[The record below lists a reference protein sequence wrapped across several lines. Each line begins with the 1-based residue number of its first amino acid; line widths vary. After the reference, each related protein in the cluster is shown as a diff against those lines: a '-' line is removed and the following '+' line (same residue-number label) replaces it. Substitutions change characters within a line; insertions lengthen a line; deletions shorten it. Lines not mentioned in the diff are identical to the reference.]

1 MRLALALAA
10 ALAVVAALAA
20 PARADVD
27 ITLSPDGEA
36 LATELGLDPATLETR
51 LQAKIDDLYDAANV
65 AGFLRAFANA
75 TSFASRGTGV
85 DYAPVFDGAEVG
97 ITANLAAAVDGLEE
111 GQDPAAGLAPNLSL
125 VGGLNLGRWGHPE
138 LTLYGNGF
146 YRGASF
152 DQLEGSI
159 TNAGV
164 HAQYHLWPASDTS
177 PLVFQWSGLHLTGGV
192 EWSRWSFSAGDSLTR
207 DFTLAGDNGVST
219 DVTAAGVGRFDL
231 NATSTVVPLEA
242 TTSVRIL
249 YFASA
254 YVGGGVDFQVGS
266 ADADIAVSGQ
276 MTGVRPSDGAAV
288 DIGSATV
295 TARGD
300 GRPSRVAY
308 HLLLGAEANLWRI
321 KLVVQGSF
329 VPFDGATVGL
339 GLRVRL

>member
-1 MRLALALAA
+1 MRLALATTL
-10 ALAVVAALAA
+10 AALAA
-20 PARADVD
+20 VPAARADVT

-36 LATELGLDPATLETR
+36 LATELGLDPATLATR
-51 LQAKIDDLYDAANV
+51 LQTQIDDLYDAANV

-177 PLVFQWSGLHLTGGV
+177 PLVFQWSGVHLTAGV
-192 EWSRWSFSAGDSLTR
+192 EWSRWSFAAGDALTR
-207 DFTLAGDNGVST
+207 DFAVAGDNGVST
-219 DVTAAGVGRFDL
+219 DVTAVGVGRFEL
-231 NATSTVVPLEA
+231 NATSTVVPLEV

-249 YFASA
+249 YLASV
-254 YVGGGVDFQVGS
+254 YLGGGLDFQVGS

-276 MTGVRPSDGAAV
+276 MTGVRPSDGATV
-288 DIGSATV
+288 DIGSASV

-300 GRPSRVAY
+300 GRPSRAAY

>member
-1 MRLALALAA
+1 MRLAFALAA
-10 ALAVVAALAA
+10 ALAVVAVLAA

-138 LTLYGNGF
+138 
-146 YRGASF
+146 ASF

-192 EWSRWSFSAGDSLTR
+192 EWSRWRFAAGDTLTR

-219 DVTAAGVGRFDL
+219 DVTAVGAGRFEL

-266 ADADIAVSGQ
+266 ADADIAISGQ
-276 MTGVRPSDGAAV
+276 MAGVRPSDGATV
-288 DIGSATV
+288 DIGTASV

-308 HLLLGAEANLWRI
+308 HVLVGAEANLWRI

>member
-1 MRLALALAA
+1 MRPVHLAPIVALA
-10 ALAVVAALAA
+10 ALAVPAAA
-20 PARADVD
+20 PADVD
-27 ITLSPDGEA
+27 VTLSPDGEA
-36 LATELGLDPATLETR
+36 LAAELGLDPATLEAR
-51 LQAKIDDLYDAANV
+51 LQAKLDDLYDAANV

-85 DYAPVFDGAEVG
+85 DYAPVFDGAELG
-97 ITANLAAAVDGLEE
+97 ITANLAVAVEGLEE

-138 LTLYGNGF
+138 VTLYGNGF

-159 TNAGV
+159 TNAGF

-177 PLVFQWSGLHLTGGV
+177 PLVFQWSGLHLTAGV
-192 EWSRWSFSAGDSLTR
+192 EWSRWRFAAGDSITR
-207 DFTLAGDNGVST
+207 DFTLTGDNGVDT
-219 DVTAAGVGRFDL
+219 DVTAAGGGRFDL
-231 NATSTVVPLEA
+231 AASSTVVPLEV

-249 YFASA
+249 YLASL
-254 YVGGGVDFQVGS
+254 YVGGGVDLQLGS
-266 ADADIAVSGQ
+266 ADAAIALSGQ

-288 DIGSATV
+288 AIGSASV
-295 TARGD
+295 TAAGD

-321 KLVVQGSF
+321 KLVLQTSF
-329 VPFDGATVGL
+329 VPLDGASVGL